1 MADQASVSGGRP
13 GTGSNG
19 SPEGRVVGGLA
30 DFGNDV
36 ATLAELQG
44 KLTLIDFKECLQKAL
59 IPATLVGVGLIVLL
73 GAVPVV
79 LLGAAYLLAA
89 ALTIGAAQ
97 AMLLTGGVALILAAT
112 VIVVAGL
119 RLGPAFSSF
128 NRSREELARNLAWIR
143 TVVLYSGRSVPRR
156 GG

>member
-1 MADQASVSGGRP
+1 VSGGRP

-44 KLTLIDFKECLQKAL
+44 KLALIDLKECLDKAL
-59 IPATLVGVGLIVLL
+59 IPLALMAVGLVVIL

-79 LLGAAYLLAA
+79 LLGAADLVAT
-89 ALTIGAAQ
+89 ALKIGPGQ
-97 AMLLTGGVALILAAT
+97 AKLLTGGGVLVLAAT
-112 VIVVAGL
+112 VAILAAL
-119 RLGPAFSSF
+119 RIGPSLSSF
-128 NRSREELARNLAWIR
+128 NRSREELSRNLAWIR

-156 GG
+156 GI

>member
-1 MADQASVSGGRP
+1 MADQAAVSGGK
-13 GTGSNG
+13 TGSGTNG

-44 KLTLIDFKECLQKAL
+44 KLALIDFKECLAKAL
-59 IPATLVGVGLIVLL
+59 IPLALVAVGLIVLL

-79 LLGAAYLLAA
+79 LLGAAALLAA
-89 ALTIGAAQ
+89 ALKIGSGQ
-97 AMLLTGGVALILAAT
+97 AMLLTGGGVLVLTAT
-112 VIVVAGL
+112 VVIVAAL
-119 RLGPAFSSF
+119 KLGPAFSSF
-128 NRSREELARNLAWIR
+128 NRSREELSRNLAWIR

-156 GG
+156 